1 MHSSAS
7 STLTCKNCDTVF
19 TGNYCSNCGEKVY
32 HDHDKSIPHFFED
45 ALHFITHLDG
55 SFFTTLKTIFT
66 QPGQLSLDYCSGRR
80 KKYFKPLSFFLLLV
94 VLYLLFPLLSG
105 LNMRMEYYPG
115 NFGAF
120 AAHWIEAK
128 MASKHLT
135 EEQLSEVFAHKSEKW
150 SKVMLLVIIP
160 FSAAAQ
166 WLLYIRKRNY
176 FFDHLV
182 LSTEINSFFLV
193 MVFFIWAVILWLL
206 NHVLPKNWWGNEA
219 LSIGGG
225 YFFVGLFIAAA
236 FRRFYNE
243 SRRIAFLKTL
253 LFIAL
258 HVLIVYFLYKFLLFV
273 AVMLTI

>member
-1 MHSSAS
+1 MHSDTS
-7 STLTCKNCDTVF
+7 STITCKNCDTVF
-19 TGNYCSNCGEKVY
+19 TGNYCNNCGEKVY
-32 HDHDKSIPHFFED
+32 HDHDKSVPHFFED
-45 ALHFITHLDG
+45 ALHFITHFEG
-55 SFFTTLKTIFT
+55 TFFTTLKTIFT
-66 QPGQLSLDYCSGRR
+66 RPGQLSLDYCSGRR

-105 LNMRMEYYPG
+105 LNMRMQYYPG
-115 NFGAF
+115 PFGSF

-128 MASKHLT
+128 MVSRHLT

-150 SKVMLLVIIP
+150 SKVLLLVIIP
-160 FSAAAQ
+160 FSAGAQ
-166 WLLYIRKRNY
+166 WLLHIRKRAY

-193 MVFFIWAVILWLL
+193 MVFFIWATVLWLL
-206 NHVLPKNWWGNEA
+206 SHVLSKETVNNEL

-225 YFFVGLFIAAA
+225 YFFLVLFIAAA

-243 SRRIAFLKTL
+243 SWRIAFLKTL
-253 LFIAL
+253 LFLTL
-258 HVLIVYFLYKFLLFV
+258 HVGIVYFGYKFLLFV